1 MARRRGTYGS
11 LVEIGLKRM
20 NNGND
25 YSVATFRRLADFNG
39 EQLKQITA
47 YALGFREQLRAMN
60 AQRAV
65 MQQELL
71 ESDCQVEGET
81 VPTESDGSFCVAS
94 TVDGDKVPLPA

>member
-1 MARRRGTYGS
+1 
-11 LVEIGLKRM
+11 
-20 NNGND
+20 
-25 YSVATFRRLADFNG
+25 
-39 EQLKQITA
+39 
-47 YALGFREQLRAMN
+47 MN